1 MTFEELNIVR
11 KLKNQIADENRKLRA
26 LKIVIGAFPHKYG
39 KSANNVSSAGV
50 AKSDFENF
58 SIQIA
63 DTEKKIENLQVKLD
77 EEILKLTEK
86 IRKNFPDGDAQK
98 LLIYRYVF
106 CKYFHD
112 ISFLMGYS
120 ETWAYWKHNQILK
133 SLESIKAD

>member
-11 KLKNQIADENRKLRA
+11 KLKNQIADENRKLQA

-39 KSANNVSSAGV
+39 KSENNVSSAGV

-63 DTEKKIENLQVKLD
+63 DTEKKIENLQVKLC
-77 EEILKLTEK
+77 EEIPKLTEK
-86 IRKNFPDGDAQK
+86 IQKNFSDRNVQT
-98 LLIYRYVF
+98 LLIYRYVA
-106 CKYFHD
+106 CEYFRD

-120 ETWAYWKHNQILK
+120 ENWIYWKHNQILK
-133 SLESIKAD
+133 SLESIKVD